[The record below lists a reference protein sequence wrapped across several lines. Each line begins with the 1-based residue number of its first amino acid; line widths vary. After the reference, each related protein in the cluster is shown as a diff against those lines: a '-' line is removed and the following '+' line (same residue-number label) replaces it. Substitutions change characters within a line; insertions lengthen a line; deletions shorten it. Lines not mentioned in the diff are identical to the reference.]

1 MAIEFDIKE
10 SKKLKGV
17 YIITPNKFQD
27 LRGEIWSSYS
37 KDALSHL
44 LPNGLEFVLDK
55 FTLSKPNVLRGIHGD
70 HKSWKLVTCITGEIY
85 QVVVDCRKDSPTY
98 LKWEKFIIN
107 SDNQKLILIPPY
119 FGNAQYVSSKCDSMY
134 CYKLAYDGE
143 YMDAKDQFTFA
154 WNDPRIG
161 IDWGVENPILSNR
174 DIEAMTQDHTK
185 GF

>member
-10 SKKLKGV
+10 SKKLKGI

-27 LRGEIWSSYS
+27 LRGEIWTAFTSE
-37 KDALSHL
+37 KIDKL
-44 LPNGLEFVLDK
+44 LPSGLRFIHDK
-55 FTLSKPNVLRGIHGD
+55 FIYSHHNVIRGIHGD
-70 HKSWKLVTCITGEIY
+70 LKTYKFATCVYGEIH

-98 LKWEKFIIN
+98 LQWEKFTINQENQQII
-107 SDNQKLILIPPY
+107 LVPAG
-119 FGNAQYVSSKCDSMY
+119 FGNAHCVRSKSAVY
-134 CYKLAYDGE
+134 YYKCAYLGE
-143 YMDAKDQFTFA
+143 YVDADEQFTFA

>member
-10 SKKLKGV
+10 SKRLKGV

-55 FTLSKPNVLRGIHGD
+55 FTLSKSNVLRGIHGD
-70 HKSWKLVTCITGEIY
+70 HKSWKLVTCITGEIH

-98 LKWEKFIIN
+98 LQWEKFTINQENQQII
-107 SDNQKLILIPPY
+107 LVPAG
-119 FGNAQYVSSKCDSMY
+119 FGNAHCVRSKSAVY
-134 CYKLAYDGE
+134 YYKCAYLGE
-143 YMDAKDQFTFA
+143 YVDADEQFTFA

-161 IDWGVENPILSNR
+161 IDWGVENPILSER
-174 DIEAMTQDHTK
+174 DISASK
-185 GF
+185 

>member
-1 MAIEFDIKE
+1 MRNMSA
-10 SKKLKGV
+10 
-17 YIITPNKFQD
+17 Q
-27 LRGEIWSSYS
+27 
-37 KDALSHL
+37 
-44 LPNGLEFVLDK
+44 
-55 FTLSKPNVLRGIHGD
+55 NV
-70 HKSWKLVTCITGEIY
+70 
-85 QVVVDCRKDSPTY
+85 
-98 LKWEKFIIN
+98 
-107 SDNQKLILIPPY
+107 IL
-119 FGNAQYVSSKCDSMY
+119 